1 MGNAFKKA
9 IIVFIRLTYIWVKSF
24 TIVFKK
30 TVMVF
35 IGFIVVLVGILIVV
49 IQRYTQYGSIPDTMQ
64 MVDFQGILVA
74 FLGAAI
80 LSLISVVLTFNLARA
95 WVKEQPELVKPI
107 FRYALIINISLII
120 IFGGLAGGIIILRT
134 LWTIG
139 YF

>member
-9 IIVFIRLTYIWVKSF
+9 IIVFIAF
-24 TIVFKK
+24 
-30 TVMVF
+30 
-35 IGFIVVLVGILIVV
+35 VVILVGILIVV

-95 WVKEQPELVKPI
+95 WVKEQPELAERI
-107 FRYALIINISLII
+107 FRHALIINLSLII

>member
-9 IIVFIRLTYIWVKSF
+9 LIVFIA
-24 TIVFKK
+24 
-30 TVMVF
+30 
-35 IGFIVVLVGILIVV
+35 FIVILVGVLIVV
-49 IQRYTQYGSIPDTMQ
+49 ILRYSQYGSIPDTME
-64 MVDFQGILVA
+64 MVDFRGILVS

-95 WVKEQPELVKPI
+95 WVKEQPELAERI
-107 FRYALIINISLII
+107 FRHALIINLSLII
-120 IFGGLAGGIIILRT
+120 IFGSLAGGIIILRT